1 MTVVYHPSWNN
12 LHYNMGRK
20 RHERPS
26 SVKDIFEQ
34 ELVGIPPSLIIHPDN
49 GVTFVDLFTSQAEQ
63 EDVCMTFPLSIH
75 FMSNSARMY
84 ISQSFTLC

>member
-1 MTVVYHPSWNN
+1 MPCRIGGYLRVNHNIPLMLIRTIIMTVVYHPSWNN

-49 GVTFVDLFTSQAEQ
+49 GVTFVD
-63 EDVCMTFPLSIH
+63 
-75 FMSNSARMY
+75 
-84 ISQSFTLC
+84 